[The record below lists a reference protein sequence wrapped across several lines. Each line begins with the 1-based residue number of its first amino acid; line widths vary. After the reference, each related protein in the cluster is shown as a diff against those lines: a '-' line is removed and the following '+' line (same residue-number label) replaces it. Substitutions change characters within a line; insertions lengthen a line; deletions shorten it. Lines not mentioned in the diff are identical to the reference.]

1 MAKKPP
7 SVYPD
12 FKIHPHSTT
21 LQDYLPKTSDP
32 HSTTLQDYV
41 PKTSDRFLPPSPP
54 IPRPTTV
61 LKESTT
67 TTPRI
72 HFPKHSQKKTQLTP
86 PTETYPQSSLSFMIQ
101 DQYEVSVPNDQHL
114 ISTSIHRIASWFK

>member
-21 LQDYLPKTSDP
+21 LQDYLPKTSD
-32 HSTTLQDYV
+32 
-41 PKTSDRFLPPSPP
+41 RFLPPSPP
-54 IPRPTTV
+54 IPHPTV
-61 LKESTT
+61 LST

-72 HFPKHSQKKTQLTP
+72 HFLKHSQKKTQLTP
-86 PTETYPQSSLSFMIQ
+86 PTETYPQSFMIQ
-101 DQYEVSVPNDQHL
+101 DQYEVSVPNDQDL